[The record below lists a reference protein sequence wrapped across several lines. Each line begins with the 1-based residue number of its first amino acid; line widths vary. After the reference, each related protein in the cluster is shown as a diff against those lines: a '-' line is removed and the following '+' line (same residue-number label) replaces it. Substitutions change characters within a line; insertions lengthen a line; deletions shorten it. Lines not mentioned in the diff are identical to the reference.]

1 MPPSS
6 GRRIRLPAAR
16 QDDAAMGD
24 NLSLSQE
31 AYVRLKE
38 AIRKGTL
45 APGTR
50 VREVEIAHRFGISRT
65 PARDAIRRL
74 ESEGLISFVPRHGAV
89 VSQLDHQA
97 TMELYDL
104 REILEGAAAAF
115 AARHASAAEI
125 EELEELIAAEPEL
138 EKKPDQLADLNQLFH
153 ASLYRAAHN
162 RFLER
167 TLIGLRDS
175 MALLGGTSLK
185 VKGRFQTAHDEHVAI
200 VSAIAARDIE
210 KAEQMAMA
218 HIRNAQRARLKL
230 MRASLVAGGDG
241 N

>member
-1 MPPSS
+1 
-6 GRRIRLPAAR
+6 
-16 QDDAAMGD
+16 MGD

-31 AYVRLKE
+31 AYLRLKE

-125 EELEELIAAEPEL
+125 EELQELIAAEPEL

-167 TLIGLRDS
+167 TLIALRDS
-175 MALLGGTSLK
+175 MALLGGTSLR

-200 VSAIAARDIE
+200 VLAIAARDVE

>member
-1 MPPSS
+1 
-6 GRRIRLPAAR
+6 
-16 QDDAAMGD
+16 MGD

-31 AYVRLKE
+31 AYLRLKE

-138 EKKPDQLADLNQLFH
+138 ENKPDQLADLNQLFH
-153 ASLYRAAHN
+153 SSLYRAAHN

-175 MALLGGTSLK
+175 MGLLGGTSLK
-185 VKGRFQTAHDEHVAI
+185 VKGRFQTAHEEHVAI
-200 VSAIAARDIE
+200 VSAIAARDVK

-241 N
+241 S

>member
-1 MPPSS
+1 
-6 GRRIRLPAAR
+6 
-16 QDDAAMGD
+16 
-24 NLSLSQE
+24 
-31 AYVRLKE
+31 
-38 AIRKGTL
+38 
-45 APGTR
+45 
-50 VREVEIAHRFGISRT
+50 
-65 PARDAIRRL
+65 
-74 ESEGLISFVPRHGAV
+74 
-89 VSQLDHQA
+89 
-97 TMELYDL
+97 MELYDL

-125 EELEELIAAEPEL
+125 EELEELIAAELEL

-153 ASLYRAAHN
+153 SSLYRAAHN

-167 TLIGLRDS
+167 TLMALRDS

-200 VSAIAARDIE
+200 VSAIAARDVE
-210 KAEQMAMA
+210 KAEQTAMT

>member
-1 MPPSS
+1 
-6 GRRIRLPAAR
+6 
-16 QDDAAMGD
+16 MGD
-24 NLSLSQE
+24 NLSLSQD
-31 AYVRLKE
+31 AYLRLKE

-185 VKGRFQTAHDEHVAI
+185 VKDRFQTAHDEHVAI
-200 VSAIAARDIE
+200 VSAIAARDVE